1 MKRISALIVLALLC
15 LVAAVPS
22 SSAQTSS
29 PRTADACESCH
40 ADFSSVLPKEH
51 PAVKENVL
59 AACLQCHS
67 IGQAGEAKKNGF
79 STRIHLTHGGP
90 KLHMECTACHTYV
103 AGKSFGLIGQSNS
116 WGRRK
121 TAIWPRSSRS
131 YILRQ
136 LPAIP
141 TICTPATVDCAGCH
155 GKKTA
160 STLVPR
166 RRNRPL
172 PGFHG
177 PLERLADKSAPK
189 DFPERNPHRSHLGD
203 EIPCALC
210 HHAHAAATVYCLDCH
225 RNFNMTIPGAGQ

>member
-1 MKRISALIVLALLC
+1 MKRLSALIVLALLC
-15 LVAAVPS
+15 LVAAPS

-29 PRTADACESCH
+29 PRAADACESCH

-51 PAVKENVL
+51 PAVKENGL

-121 TAIWPRSSRS
+121 TATWPQSSRS
-131 YILRQ
+131 STPGQ
-136 LPAIP
+136 TPAIP
-141 TICTPATVDCAGCH
+141 TICTPRLWLTVRDATAKRCLYRARPSRIAVAWFAMVLRSNSP
-155 GKKTA
+155 TRA
-160 STLVPR
+160 R
-166 RRNRPL
+166 RRTSRNAIPTDRTST
-172 PGFHG
+172 
-177 PLERLADKSAPK
+177 KSHAPSAIMHTRK
-189 DFPERNPHRSHLGD
+189 PRCTVWTAT
-203 EIPCALC
+203 EIS
-210 HHAHAAATVYCLDCH
+210 T
-225 RNFNMTIPGAGQ
+225 